1 MADMTD
7 MMFTNPGDDLAPS
20 DAFATRRAIVARIQK
35 EMLSRWALQS
45 SKRPTPRPPAKIE
58 ALEDFME
65 RSSESSSP
73 GSIAG
78 PLEINTFTENY
89 RFDDESES
97 GDATISSLSCSTSL
111 PPRDFCPNTFES
123 KVHHWNI
130 RMNEGEGRAY
140 FSGLFPFY
148 NHQWRLTLTDAES
161 GGSSWALILSCF
173 GPHLSDT
180 LHLSVRISVVTTSY
194 TADAD
199 GEVDYQ
205 CLKVHGPAFPDKK
218 LIEIPNEKLF
228 PAPSTLSCL
237 GSMGRLAH
245 VTLQLSL

>member
-7 MMFTNPGDDLAPS
+7 MMFNNPGDDDLAPS
-20 DAFATRRAIVARIQK
+20 DDAFATRRAIVARIQK
-35 EMLSRWALQS
+35 EMLARWSLQS
-45 SKRPTPRPPAKIE
+45 SKRPVPRPPAKIE

-65 RSSESSSP
+65 RSSGPTSST
-73 GSIAG
+73 GSSAA
-78 PLEINTFTENY
+78 LEINTENY

-97 GDATISSLSCSTSL
+97 EDATISSLSCSTSL
-111 PPRDFCPNTFES
+111 PARDFCNTFAT

-130 RMNEGEGRAY
+130 RLSEGEGRAY
-140 FSGLFPFY
+140 FSGLFPFN

-161 GGSSWALILSCF
+161 GGSSWALNLSCF
-173 GPHLSDT
+173 GPHLSDFS
-180 LHLSVRISVVTTSY
+180 LWCRVSVVTTSY

-205 CLKVHGPAFPDKK
+205 CLKVHSLAFPDKK